1 MVINTRTYVKSPN
14 TSFITGCIQVAPASI
29 RQQTRGEETATKAG
43 LLFCI
48 QRCQPIC
55 WKVEGDGWK
64 KEKKT
69 EKTRS
74 PAGICHSSA
83 TQPMQIQF
91 DFNSLILDCIIWDV
105 IKISHCFSREQQSV
119 SQKPRR
125 RYAKRLSV
133 LLAQTS
139 RYRADYA
146 LLAVHGDLI
155 VRSKLT
161 VFHRCEAEP
170 ISLG

>member
-1 MVINTRTYVKSPN
+1 MYPN
-14 TSFITGCIQVAPASI
+14 VPNNNKATTSG
-29 RQQTRGEETATKAG
+29 GETATKASCFFIFRDVNLSAG
-43 LLFCI
+43 KW
-48 QRCQPIC
+48 R
-55 WKVEGDGWK
+55 EMD
-64 KEKKT
+64 EKGKRVWI
-69 EKTRS
+69 TRS
-74 PAGICHSSA
+74 PTGICHSSA

-133 LLAQTS
+133 LLAPTS

-161 VFHRCEAEP
+161 VFHRCEAEQ
-170 ISLG
+170 ISLGWEISVQ